1 MLEPMNPQEQPS
13 AQPAPAALNAVRRSL
28 WAFLCNAGSCNGCD
42 IENVAMVTPRY
53 DIERLGMKVVGS
65 PRHAD
70 ALLVTGPVTRKMAHR
85 LRRVYDQMPDPKVV
99 IAVGACAVSGGVFY
113 ESYTLEGPL
122 DNVLP
127 VDVYVPGCPPR
138 PEAII
143 HGAALALAKLEKLAA
158 GEPRPAPTTVDA
170 AAPLPPVAPPA
181 AEPAPAEPAPA
192 APTAA
197 EPAPIPAAPAADAP
211 AADAPAAPAPAD
223 PAPVSS
229 TPQEPAP

>member
-1 MLEPMNPQEQPS
+1 MRPAPFPPPSPPFLGLPSRLAGGILTGMDSS
-13 AQPAPAALNAVRRSL
+13 AQSPAPAPGDLQAVRRSI

-70 ALLVTGPVTRKMAHR
+70 ALLVTGPITRKMAHR
-85 LRRVYDQMPDPKVV
+85 VRRVYDQMPDPKVV
-99 IAVGACAVSGGVFY
+99 MAVGTCAVSGGVFY

-122 DNVLP
+122 DRVLP

-143 HGAALALAKLEKLAA
+143 HGAALAIAKLEKLAA
-158 GEPRPAPTTVDA
+158 GEPRE
-170 AAPLPPVAPPA
+170 PVAAIAVPDA
-181 AEPAPAEPAPA
+181 DAQPAEPADDAPETAPAPDA
-192 APTAA
+192 APTEQASA
-197 EPAPIPAAPAADAP
+197 PEVPAP
-211 AADAPAAPAPAD
+211 
-223 PAPVSS
+223 
-229 TPQEPAP
+229 